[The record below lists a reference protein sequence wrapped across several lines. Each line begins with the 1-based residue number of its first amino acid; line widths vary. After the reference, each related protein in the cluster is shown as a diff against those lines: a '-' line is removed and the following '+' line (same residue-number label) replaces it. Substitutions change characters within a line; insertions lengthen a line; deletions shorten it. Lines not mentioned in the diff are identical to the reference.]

1 MFAPTR
7 LSEWAL
13 FVTIFQAAAI
23 VNVGGGFAV
32 GVAPFFFVATLVAL
46 RVLPEWWNGGVRFV
60 RGEPGLRHVHV
71 LTLFVGWTVFS
82 AFVSPVLFAGTP
94 VDSPRMGVDQGFWS
108 QMPLRWSFSNA
119 GQAAYMLLNFIM
131 LLHMLQMSDRPEYI
145 KRLQWTFSFSGMCV
159 VAIGAFQVLCPHL
172 GVRFP
177 SWLFNSNTAWDR
189 VTINGSMVYRGYP
202 PRLSNPRMPRPFV
215 GLGIVRVDDRN
226 LGHREQRL
234 ALDLRRRWYRSS
246 CGDCVDHRLHAVVT
260 A

>member
-145 KRLQWTFSFSGMCV
+145 KRLQWTFSFSGMFLRRRDWSLPGPLPSFRCALPL
-159 VAIGAFQVLCPHL
+159 VAVQQQYGL
-172 GVRFP
+172 GTG
-177 SWLFNSNTAWDR
+177 LQ
-189 VTINGSMVYRGYP
+189 SMVQWYIAVIRHVCRTLGCRG
-202 PRLSNPRMPRPFV
+202 LFV
-215 GLGIVRVDDRN
+215 GLGIVRVDNRN

-234 ALDLRRRWYRSS
+234 ALDLS
-246 CGDCVDHRLHAVVT
+246 VVAGTVALLET